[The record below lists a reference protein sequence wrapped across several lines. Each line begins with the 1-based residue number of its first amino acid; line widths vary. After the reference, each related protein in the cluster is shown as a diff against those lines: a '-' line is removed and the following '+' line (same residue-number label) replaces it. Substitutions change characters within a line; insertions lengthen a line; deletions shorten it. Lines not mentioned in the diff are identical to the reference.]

1 MSWNI
6 RWQIPFAR
14 QRTGEIYTINIYEK
28 DYTGT
33 PTKLLGGP
41 KPFETQEEN
50 DEDLFL
56 PIRSQS
62 GYIRIEDTSGG
73 SLMEEMIPANNVE
86 RMVKLMKGSEVKWQG
101 FLCARAYSQP
111 WTNRN
116 RLLEFPVKSV
126 LGALEDLRFTSNN
139 MGIEMFL
146 YQVFQGI
153 TELTNPSLPFANVVG
168 INDHDGNPFSFL
180 VDISVF
186 TNVFFSKD
194 TIRNEGESVYEY
206 VGQSYFDIFNDLLSV
221 FGLIAREE
229 GDTLFFS
236 QYDHP
241 GTVLKK
247 TTAGWD
253 SVFGQIIMP
262 EGWGI
267 SDMEESDLL
276 DSAEFVGKENS
287 AGYMQGGSVAI
298 VDLQLS
304 TQDNSIEFPPVAET
318 ADEPKIVDLEHGECL
333 FVQPHR
339 PVNTSL
345 VQYAYYEYSPYNY
358 IGESDYDTMVQKT
371 IFNGYTPNPYPF
383 GEKYDSSQGVYDSE
397 HMYTGAFPVRFNTRA
412 NDMDLVELKDGLYF
426 NAHNRNVLRGENYE
440 AKRAIYRQTS
450 GISFNMNDG
459 YLCFTSSCLN
469 VIKRHSSSGFFA
481 EPQSSQLE
489 LRIYV
494 RISIGGKLW
503 WDDDKEEWV
512 DEETKFVILL
522 KNGSVKTNK
531 TTDIMVDASNGYFIP
546 VSGEKGN
553 ITLEI
558 LDYAVTYDLKDEL
571 NEYLCYTHILYDF
584 AITYYPKENMVS
596 STRDE
601 NIYRQVIQTRGFSEE
616 KRIDLNFGTMN
627 NNDDNPC
634 FLRKDSNYLQS
645 FDFRTSSG
653 KISLRP
659 EIRLVNRLADYYS
672 QTRRTFT
679 AVIDDNVNLAG
690 RVFVYNGRRY
700 MAVDSGHDW
709 RAGEIEVMFIEV

>member
-14 QRTGEIYTINIYEK
+14 QRTGEVYTVNIYEK
-28 DYTGT
+28 DFSGS
-33 PTKLLGGP
+33 PTRLLGGP
-41 KPFETQEEN
+41 VPFETQEEN
-50 DEDLFL
+50 DEDPFL
-56 PIRSQS
+56 SVRPQS
-62 GYIRIEDTSGG
+62 GYVRIEDTSGG
-73 SLMEEMIPANNVE
+73 SLMEEMIPANNVQ
-86 RMVKLMKGSEVKWQG
+86 RMVRLMKGAEVKWQG
-101 FLCARAYSQP
+101 FLCAQAYSQP

-116 RLLEFPVKSV
+116 RLLEFPVKST
-126 LGALEDLRFTSNN
+126 LCALEDLRFTSKN

-153 TELTNPSLPFANVVG
+153 AELTEPEQPYTSVVG
-168 INDHDGNPFSFL
+168 INDHDGKPFSFL
-180 VDISVF
+180 ADLSVF

-194 TIRNEGESVYEY
+194 TIRNEGESTYEY
-206 VGQSYFDIFNDLLSV
+206 VGESYSDILNDLLAV
-221 FGLIAREE
+221 FGLTAREE
-229 GDTLFFS
+229 GGAMYLA

-247 TTAGWD
+247 TVADW
-253 SVFGQIIMP
+253 SAVFGQIIMP
-262 EGWGI
+262 EGWGVG
-267 SDMEESDLL
+267 DVEESSLL
-276 DSAEFVGKENS
+276 DSIDVIGKDTS

-304 TQDNSIEFPPVAET
+304 SQDNSIELPPVAET

-333 FVQPHR
+333 FVQPHE
-339 PVNTSL
+339 PTNTDL

-371 IFNGYTPNPYPF
+371 IFNGYTPNPYPV
-383 GEKYDSSQGVYDSE
+383 GDYDEG

-412 NDMDLVELKDGLYF
+412 SESDLVELKDGLYF
-426 NAHNRNVLRGENYE
+426 NAHNRAVLEGKTYE

-512 DEETKFVILL
+512 DEETKFVILM

-531 TTDIMVDASNGYFIP
+531 TTDIMVDASTGYFIP
-546 VSGEKGN
+546 VSGKKGAV
-553 ITLEI
+553 TLEV
-558 LDYAVTYDLKDEL
+558 LDYAVTYDLEDAL
-571 NEYLCYTHILYDF
+571 NEYLCYTHILYDL
-584 AITYYPKENMVS
+584 AISYLPKENMVS
-596 STRDE
+596 SNRDE
-601 NIYRQVIQTRGFSEE
+601 NVYRQVIQTRGFSEE

-634 FLRKDSNYLQS
+634 FLRKDGDYLQS
-645 FDFRTSSG
+645 FDFRTSLG
-653 KISLRP
+653 KLPLRP

-672 QTRRTFT
+672 QTRRTFS
-679 AVIDDNVNLAG
+679 VVVDDGISLAEKIY
-690 RVFVYNGRRY
+690 VYNGRKY
-700 MAVDSGHDW
+700 MAIDNNHDW
-709 RAGEIEVMFIEV
+709 RAGKMEIKFIEI